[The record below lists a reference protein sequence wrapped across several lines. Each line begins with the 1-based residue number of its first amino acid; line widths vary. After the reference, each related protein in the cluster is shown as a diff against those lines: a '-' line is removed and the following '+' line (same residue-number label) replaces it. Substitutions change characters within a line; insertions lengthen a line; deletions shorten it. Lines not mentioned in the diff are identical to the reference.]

1 MMSGRS
7 ACAPYIVNVPYCSS
21 CSVLPFDDLGTGVV
35 LAYLLL
41 GVTVWNL
48 AQRSWVVL

>member
-1 MMSGRS
+1 MLTAS
-7 ACAPYIVNVPYCSS
+7 VLYCSS
-21 CSVLPFDDLGTGVV
+21 GFALPFDNLGTGVV

-48 AQRSWVVL
+48 AQRSQVVL